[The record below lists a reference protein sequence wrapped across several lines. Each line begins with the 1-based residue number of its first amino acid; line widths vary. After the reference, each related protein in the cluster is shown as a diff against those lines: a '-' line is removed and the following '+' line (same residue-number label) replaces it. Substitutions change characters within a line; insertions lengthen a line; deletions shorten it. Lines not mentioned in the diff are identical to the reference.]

1 MNAQEAFEKFKV
13 DLEDKYHL
21 GMAIEEHDRYIDNYN
36 YQMSELMN
44 ENKTLEKEMDDLNH
58 LKQYISNEIQAC
70 EDEINQY
77 SCTSQ
82 SID

>member
-1 MNAQEAFEKFKV
+1 MNAKEAFEKFKV
-13 DLEDKYHL
+13 ELDDEYHL
-21 GMAIEEHDRYIDNYN
+21 GMAIDEHDIRIDNYN

-58 LKQYISNEIQAC
+58 LKQYISNEIRSC

-77 SCTSQ
+77 SFTTQ
-82 SID
+82 PRN

>member
-1 MNAQEAFEKFKV
+1 
-13 DLEDKYHL
+13 
-21 GMAIEEHDRYIDNYN
+21 
-36 YQMSELMN
+36 MS

-82 SID
+82 SIN

>member
-1 MNAQEAFEKFKV
+1 
-13 DLEDKYHL
+13 
-21 GMAIEEHDRYIDNYN
+21 
-36 YQMSELMN
+36 MN

-58 LKQYISNEIQAC
+58 LKQYISNEIRSC

-82 SID
+82 SIN